1 MEMICLAVS
10 TDCLAVST
18 DCLVVSTPCSE
29 YVTAY
34 KNDM

>member
-1 MEMICLAVS
+1 MEMI
-10 TDCLAVST
+10 CLAVST